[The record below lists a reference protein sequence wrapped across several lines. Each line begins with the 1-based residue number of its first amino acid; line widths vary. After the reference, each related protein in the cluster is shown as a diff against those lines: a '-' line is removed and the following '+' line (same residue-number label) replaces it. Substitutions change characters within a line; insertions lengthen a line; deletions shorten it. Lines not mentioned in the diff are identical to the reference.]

1 MKAAGRAADDA
12 GSAGGDDADQEAG
25 PDSGDAATRPSEG
38 GRLRRASDIL
48 GDVLFGGGSG
58 RARPAGPAGSENES
72 QSELRPEREP
82 ESELESSPAPSLSAS
97 SGSSASTGG
106 SASTRA
112 SSRASAR
119 AGHYAAAP
127 AISVAPV
134 LPPRPRLTTPSWS
147 APAPGDEA
155 TRYLCSAAHLDAAF
169 TRRALKEFVFDEGR
183 APAPATGVD
192 EVLVLRHALAARTRR
207 LHRDVALVALIG
219 IALLVSVWTV
229 AVWLVWGAGLR
240 LLLAGAGRAAANG
253 TGAGSGGGSGGEPP
267 GSGPAD
273 ALRPPPT
280 GPAPL
285 GPSFAP
291 LARFVALVWG
301 VGGAGAIA
309 SAAGLVHPFGF
320 HAPARFHDVGHAS
333 RPWVAW
339 LFVPLAGV
347 LMAWLIVLAE
357 RLAARH
363 VLVDKLRRDRFAT
376 HRWITT
382 ETVWAR
388 RALAELA
395 ARVASDRQ
403 VLADPARPFAGSG
416 RQVLR
421 RRWLVET
428 GPIRYDVED
437 MIERVTEALAG
448 GVPGLGPEG
457 LLDKVV
463 WDDFV
468 VATGPVL
475 AVGQTTDASLRLLPS
490 PRGTAA
496 PRVFRR
502 FRILTDPAESVV
514 TVYLSASSAP
524 GLALV
529 EIHGLVLEPV
539 AAAYRGV
546 DRLPGLGIS
555 AVLVEGWHATT
566 TVPRLLF
573 AAPRAAAGAA
583 SDPWR
588 WRHRR
593 ATLDRAAA
601 GGLPA
606 ADGARTSLRELGVAS
621 SWQGVRR
628 PLVDREGSPF
638 AREDANLALAV
649 VERRVR
655 EALRP
660 LL

>member
-1 MKAAGRAADDA
+1 LKAAGGGDATSENA
-12 GSAGGDDADQEAG
+12 GSAGNAGDAGHAGDGVDTQIGTAEAETDAGEAG
-25 PDSGDAATRPSEG
+25 DAEG
-38 GRLRRASDIL
+38 QPGGAGRLRRASDIL
-48 GDVLFGGGSG
+48 GEVLFGGGAT
-58 RARPAGPAGSENES
+58 RAKPSES
-72 QSELRPEREP
+72 RPEPGPEP
-82 ESELESSPAPSLSAS
+82 ESDTEQDTEPDTEPQPEPGISSAPRAATTATPAAPPAP
-97 SGSSASTGG
+97 
-106 SASTRA
+106 
-112 SSRASAR
+112 
-119 AGHYAAAP
+119 
-127 AISVAPV
+127 
-134 LPPRPRLTTPSWS
+134 RPTITPTWS

-155 TRYLCSAAHLDAAF
+155 TRYLCAAAHVDAGF

-183 APAPATGVD
+183 APAPSTGVD

-207 LHRDVALVALIG
+207 LHRDLALVALMIV
-219 IALLVSVWTV
+219 ALLVSVWTV
-229 AVWLVWGAGLR
+229 AAWLVWGAGLR
-240 LLLAGAGRAAANG
+240 LLLSGNGSGADGAGTLAHDAPRAPAAA
-253 TGAGSGGGSGGEPP
+253 
-267 GSGPAD
+267 PAS
-273 ALRPPPT
+273 
-280 GPAPL
+280 
-285 GPSFAP
+285 PSPSPAP
-291 LARFVALVWG
+291 LARFAALVWG
-301 VGGAGAIA
+301 VAGAAAIG
-309 SAAGLVHPFGF
+309 SAAELARPFGIGV
-320 HAPARFHDVGHAS
+320 PARFRDAGPS
-333 RPWVAW
+333 TPLVAW
-339 LFVPLAGV
+339 VCVPLAGLV
-347 LMAWLIVLAE
+347 TAWLIVLAE

-376 HRWITT
+376 HRWVTT

-395 ARVASDRQ
+395 ARAASDRQ

-421 RRWLVET
+421 RRWLLET

-437 MIERVTEALAG
+437 LIERVTDALAA

-457 LLDKVV
+457 LLDAVV

-502 FRILTDPAESVV
+502 FRVLSDPAETVV
-514 TVYLSASSAP
+514 TVYLSASAAP
-524 GLALV
+524 GMALV
-529 EIHGLVLEPV
+529 EVHGLVLEPV

-546 DRLPGLGIS
+546 DRLPSLGV
-555 AVLVEGWHATT
+555 ATALVEGWHAAG

-573 AAPRAAAGAA
+573 GAPWAAFGAAA
-583 SDPWR
+583 DPWR

-593 ATLDRAAA
+593 AVLDRAAA

-606 ADGARTSLRELGVAS
+606 ADGARTSLRELGVAGG
-621 SWQGVRR
+621 WRGPRG

-655 EALRP
+655 EELRP

>member
-1 MKAAGRAADDA
+1 MKAAGRAADGA
-12 GSAGGDDADQEAG
+12 GSAGGDDAEPGAGEPEGNEPETGETRSGEA
-25 PDSGDAATRPSEG
+25 

-48 GDVLFGGGSG
+48 GEVLFGGGA
-58 RARPAGPAGSENES
+58 RARAEETTPDSGVETT
-72 QSELRPEREP
+72 EP
-82 ESELESSPAPSLSAS
+82 VTSPVPNAPTTPTPPPAP
-97 SGSSASTGG
+97 T
-106 SASTRA
+106 
-112 SSRASAR
+112 
-119 AGHYAAAP
+119 
-127 AISVAPV
+127 
-134 LPPRPRLTTPSWS
+134 WS

-155 TRYLCSAAHLDAAF
+155 TRYLCAAVHLDAAL

-183 APAPATGVD
+183 APAPSTGVD

-207 LHRDVALVALIG
+207 LHRDLALVALIVV
-219 IALLVSVWTV
+219 ALLVSVWTV
-229 AVWLVWGAGLR
+229 GAWLVWGAGLR
-240 LLLAGAGRAAANG
+240 LLLSGAG
-253 TGAGSGGGSGGEPP
+253 GSARGGSGTDG
-267 GSGPAD
+267 
-273 ALRPPPT
+273 T
-280 GPAPL
+280 GPESIEARPQSL
-285 GPSFAP
+285 SPSPAVTPAFAP

-301 VGGAGAIA
+301 VAGAGAIA
-309 SAAGLVHPFGF
+309 SAAGLARPFGL
-320 HAPARFHDVGHAS
+320 AVPARFHDAGPGS
-333 RPWVAW
+333 PFVAW
-339 LFVPLAGV
+339 IFAPLAGI
-347 LMAWLIVLAE
+347 LTAWLIVVAE
-357 RLAARH
+357 RLATRH
-363 VLVDKLRRDRFAT
+363 VLVDKLRRDRFGT
-376 HRWITT
+376 HRWVTT

-395 ARVASDRQ
+395 ARAASDRQ

-421 RRWLVET
+421 RRWLLET

-437 MIERVTEALAG
+437 LIERVTEALAA

-457 LLDKVV
+457 LLDKVA

-490 PRGTAA
+490 PRGTAN

-502 FRILTDPAESVV
+502 FRIMANPAETVV
-514 TVYLSASSAP
+514 TVYLSASAAP

-539 AAAYRGV
+539 AAGYRGV
-546 DRLPGLGIS
+546 DRLPGLGVS
-555 AVLVEGWHATT
+555 AALVEGWHAAAA
-566 TVPRLLF
+566 VPRLLF
-573 AAPRAAAGAA
+573 AAPRGAAGATA
-583 SDPWR
+583 DPWR

-606 ADGARTSLRELGVAS
+606 ANGARTSLRELGVAGG
-621 SWQGVRR
+621 WPGTRG
-628 PLVDREGSPF
+628 PLVDREGAPF

-655 EALRP
+655 EELRP

>member
-1 MKAAGRAADDA
+1 MKAAGRAADGA
-12 GSAGGDDADQEAG
+12 GSAEGGDADQEAG
-25 PDSGDAATRPSEG
+25 LETGEAGEAGETGETGDAGTRPSEG

-48 GDVLFGGGSG
+48 TDVLFGGGAG
-58 RARPAGPAGSENES
+58 RAKPAGSTTEADNEF
-72 QSELRPEREP
+72 PTEP
-82 ESELESSPAPSLSAS
+82 EIPVSPA
-97 SGSSASTGG
+97 
-106 SASTRA
+106 
-112 SSRASAR
+112 
-119 AGHYAAAP
+119 
-127 AISVAPV
+127 
-134 LPPRPRLTTPSWS
+134 LPPRPRPATPSWS

-207 LHRDVALVALIG
+207 LHRDIALVALIVVT
-219 IALLVSVWTV
+219 LLVSVWTV
-229 AVWLVWGAGLR
+229 AVWLVWGAGLQ
-240 LLLAGAGRAAANG
+240 LLLAGAGRGAANG
-253 TGAGSGGGSGGEPP
+253 SGNGSGSGNGGSGGAEPP

-273 ALRPPPT
+273 ALRPSPT
-280 GPAPL
+280 GPVPH
-285 GPSFAP
+285 GSPFAP

-301 VGGAGAIA
+301 VAGAAAIV
-309 SAAGLVHPFGF
+309 SAAGLAHPFGF
-320 HAPARFHDVGHAS
+320 GVPARFHDVGHAC

-339 LFVPLAGV
+339 LFVPLAGA

-395 ARVASDRQ
+395 ARAASDRQ

-475 AVGQTTDASLRLLPS
+475 AVGQTTDASLRLLPA

-539 AAAYRGV
+539 AAAYRSV

-555 AVLVEGWHATT
+555 AALVEGWHATA

-601 GGLPA
+601 GGLSA
-606 ADGARTSLRELGVAS
+606 ADGARTSLRELGVAG
-621 SWQGVRR
+621 SWQAVRR

>member
-1 MKAAGRAADDA
+1 MPNPPDRPDRPDRPATGRVPVRVRARI
-12 GSAGGDDADQEAG
+12 QPG
-25 PDSGDAATRPSEG
+25 PISTCAATS
-38 GRLRRASDIL
+38 
-48 GDVLFGGGSG
+48 
-58 RARPAGPAGSENES
+58 
-72 QSELRPEREP
+72 
-82 ESELESSPAPSLSAS
+82 
-97 SGSSASTGG
+97 SSATTST
-106 SASTRA
+106 SAAT
-112 SSRASAR
+112 SSS
-119 AGHYAAAP
+119 AGHYAAAQ
-127 AISVAPV
+127 AIPVAPA
-134 LPPRPRLTTPSWS
+134 LPPRPRPAIPSWS

-207 LHRDVALVALIG
+207 LHRDTALVALIV

-240 LLLAGAGRAAANG
+240 LLLAGAGRGAACGNG
-253 TGAGSGGGSGGEPP
+253 TGGGGGAEPP

-273 ALRPPPT
+273 ALRPPPA

-285 GPSFAP
+285 GPSLAP

-301 VGGAGAIA
+301 VAGAGAIA
-309 SAAGLVHPFGF
+309 SAAGLVHPFGLRV
-320 HAPARFHDVGHAS
+320 PARFHDVGHACQ
-333 RPWVAW
+333 PWVAW

-437 MIERVTEALAG
+437 MIERVTEALAD

-490 PRGTAA
+490 PARHGGA
-496 PRVFRR
+496 R
-502 FRILTDPAESVV
+502 
-514 TVYLSASSAP
+514 ASS
-524 GLALV
+524 
-529 EIHGLVLEPV
+529 
-539 AAAYRGV
+539 
-546 DRLPGLGIS
+546 
-555 AVLVEGWHATT
+555 
-566 TVPRLLF
+566 
-573 AAPRAAAGAA
+573 
-583 SDPWR
+583 
-588 WRHRR
+588 
-593 ATLDRAAA
+593 
-601 GGLPA
+601 GG
-606 ADGARTSLRELGVAS
+606 S
-621 SWQGVRR
+621 
-628 PLVDREGSPF
+628 GS
-638 AREDANLALAV
+638 
-649 VERRVR
+649 
-655 EALRP
+655 
-660 LL
+660 